1 MKSPRKQSALASG
14 LAAALILIAGCGSET
29 SSTETVTTT
38 ATGAGQPSS
47 STETSTTTATEPS
60 TSSTSSG
67 EEGAPP
73 AADVEVT
80 KLTGFTSPTGNI
92 GCIIDR
98 RTVRCDI
105 AERDWQ
111 PPTRPAGC
119 SEQVDF
125 GQGIS
130 LDAGGSPAFV
140 CAGDTALGAGD
151 PLPYG
156 QSIAAGLLRC
166 ESEES
171 GMSCRDT
178 ETGRGFTISKQS
190 YGLR

>member
-1 MKSPRKQSALASG
+1 MISALNRRTI
-14 LAAALILIAGCGSET
+14 LAFGTIAVLALLVGCGSET
-29 SSTETVTTT
+29 TSTETVTTT
-38 ATGAGQPSS
+38 ESS
-47 STETSTTTATEPS
+47 AAATSTGTEEATEAVS
-60 TSSTSSG
+60 TDTASTT

-73 AADVEVT
+73 AADVQVSE
-80 KLTGFTSPTGNI
+80 LTSFMSPTGNI

-105 AERDWQ
+105 SARDWE
-111 PPTRPAGC
+111 PPPRPAGC
-119 SEQVDF
+119 SDQVDF

-140 CAGDTALGAGD
+140 CAGDTTLDAGE

-166 ESEES
+166 ASEES
-171 GMSCRDT
+171 GMSCRDV

-190 YGLR
+190 FGFQ